1 MNIPIKPE
9 KINSNKAFKNS
20 LKNALTL
27 KRAPTSF
34 YNNHIYQRA
43 KIISKFDIEKAHY
56 EAELLLDEEDNSAV
70 LKNQ

>member
-43 KIISKFDIEKAHY
+43 TTISKFDIEKAHY
-56 EAELLLDEEDNSAV
+56 
-70 LKNQ
+70 